1 MSPDSSNPVPEEPTS
16 FSKDIE
22 RLKRRCDREK
32 RARKDAEQ
40 LLESKSL
47 ELFNINQELMQLT
60 ESLEEQVQNRTRE
73 LKQARDEALSSAR
86 AKGYFLANMS
96 HEIRTP
102 MNGILSVLQLLSDS
116 PLTEQQQAWLKTAQH
131 SGDLLLCV
139 INDILDITKLEE
151 NKLQLEIRPF
161 STEELLHQC
170 IASFTPQSEGKGIA
184 VTYEVTGSVP
194 EQLQG
199 DSIRVQQ
206 ILYNL
211 VSNALKFTHEGSVD
225 IKADYQNDQLI
236 LTVCDSGIGISEDQ
250 QAHIFRAFSQA
261 DESTTRKFGGTGL
274 GLNICKRLAEMM
286 SGNIAIESTQ
296 GEGSCFTVTLSL
308 SAAELSN
315 NEFEPLNTENGHYQ
329 KGDYKKYR
337 NGFKRSSI
345 LITED
350 NDINQALI
358 SEFVRFFGC
367 DIDIANNGQEAV
379 DAVQMKNYDM
389 VLMDIQMPVMDGLT
403 ATAIIR
409 NLSKKYANLPIIAM
423 TAHALSGDREKSL
436 NAGMNDH
443 ITKPIDVD
451 HLFQVFTHYLGSPD
465 EIPDESPIASDEA
478 CHRPESPAIST
489 QDTNTTDS
497 PENELE
503 SIPTFEHLDLTQA
516 IKRVNDNWP
525 ALRTILFRFAKTH
538 LQDEDKIRK
547 ALAESDT
554 ETARITAHTLKG
566 SSGGIGAEK
575 VYELSAEVETLIKQN
590 DLEKAINALPNLAS
604 AIQCLCSE
612 ITEFQDQFETQLSQ
626 LKTEQTPS
634 TQANN
639 LSHEDVQ
646 QYIDNVQALAQKTL
660 SVLNDDLGQTQTFL
674 TQLTEALSQS
684 SRFLP
689 DNVLAENVARLDPE
703 LNEAF
708 QIFDFDSLHEKLSKL
723 TSSSFWSVA

>member
-1 MSPDSSNPVPEEPTS
+1 M
-16 FSKDIE
+16 
-22 RLKRRCDREK
+22 
-32 RARKDAEQ
+32 
-40 LLESKSL
+40 
-47 ELFNINQELMQLT
+47 
-60 ESLEEQVQNRTRE
+60 
-73 LKQARDEALSSAR
+73 
-86 AKGYFLANMS
+86 
-96 HEIRTP
+96 
-102 MNGILSVLQLLSDS
+102 
-116 PLTEQQQAWLKTAQH
+116 
-131 SGDLLLCV
+131 

-161 STEELLHQC
+161 STKELLHQC

-184 VTYEVTGSVP
+184 VTYEVTDSVP

-315 NEFEPLNTENGHYQ
+315 NEFEPLNTENGRYQ
-329 KGDYKKYR
+329 KGDYKNHR
-337 NGFKRSSI
+337 NGFKRRSI

-409 NLSKKYANLPIIAM
+409 NLNKKYANLPIIAM

-451 HLFQVFTHYLGSPD
+451 HLFQVFTHFLGSPD

-478 CHRPESPAIST
+478 CHTPESPAIST

-547 ALAESDT
+547 ALAESDS

-575 VYELSAEVETLIKQN
+575 VYELSAEVEALIKQN
-590 DLEKAINALPNLAS
+590 DLEKAINTLPNLAS

-612 ITEFQDQFETQLSQ
+612 ITEFQDQFESQLSQ
-626 LKTEQTPS
+626 FKNRTNTTDS
-634 TQANN
+634 
-639 LSHEDVQ
+639 SHKPQ
-646 QYIDNVQALAQKTL
+646 
-660 SVLNDDLGQTQTFL
+660 
-674 TQLTEALSQS
+674 
-684 SRFLP
+684 P
-689 DNVLAENVARLDPE
+689 
-703 LNEAF
+703 
-708 QIFDFDSLHEKLSKL
+708 
-723 TSSSFWSVA
+723 